1 MRRFNSFFNVV
12 DLSSWAIDRFVET
25 GQTVV
30 DATLG
35 NGNDALQMAKR
46 IGEAGT
52 VYGFDIQELAIEN
65 SKRLF
70 EGNDIRTDYH
80 FILDSH
86 SKLNEYVHG
95 EIDFGIM
102 NLGYLPGSDKSVV
115 TIGETSVNC
124 IEKLLD
130 CLKPGGV
137 LVISSYSGH
146 DGGAEQ
152 NTVVE
157 YLRRLNQ
164 RAYNVISM
172 DFINQANSPAVFY
185 MIEKS
190 II

>member
-12 DLSSWAIDRFVET
+12 DLSSWAIERFVES

-35 NGNDALQMAKR
+35 NGNDALQMANR
-46 IGEAGT
+46 IGEGGT
-52 VYGFDIQELAIEN
+52 VYGFDIQEQAILN

-70 EGNDIRTDYH
+70 EENDIRAKYH

-86 SKLNEYVHG
+86 SNLCEYVHG

-115 TIGETSVNC
+115 TLGETSVTC
-124 IEKLLD
+124 IEKLLE
-130 CLKPGGV
+130 CLKPGGI

-146 DGGAEQ
+146 DGGVEQ

-157 YLRRLNQ
+157 YLRGLNQ

>member
-1 MRRFNSFFNVV
+1 M
-12 DLSSWAIDRFVET
+12 SSWAIDRFVET

-70 EGNDIRTDYH
+70 EGNDIRTEYH

-157 YLRRLNQ
+157 YLRGLNQ